1 MNMLVMTDSF
11 RYNSGNKDLRCRALK
26 LLKTRLPSTSMLFL
40 FPLRIYET
48 ACGTSVMPERR
59 RQSRRGLISLTR
71 AGYRTLSE

>member
-1 MNMLVMTDSF
+1 MNMLGMTDSF

-26 LLKTRLPSTSMLFL
+26 HKTRLPSTPMLFL